1 MAITDHVEGIVHAET
16 QVHEDAA
23 AIDLTAAEIYEI
35 ASPGRVDFGGGEL
48 EPADIEPHERV
59 WRNDDDDY
67 QWWHLDAGQYLLAF
81 NETVAVDGE
90 TTTDSA
96 ANDAAARLVLQPRD
110 AILERGG
117 SHPTLHVETIERIPF
132 AVGGAGLR
140 LKENA
145 RISTL
150 LEP

>member
-59 WRNDDDDY
+59 WRNEDDDY
-67 QWWHLDAGQYLLAF
+67 QWWHLDAGQYVVAF
-81 NETVAVDGE
+81 NETVAVDG
-90 TTTDSA
+90 SI
-96 ANDAAARLVLQPRD
+96 DASDGRLVLQPRD

>member
-1 MAITDHVEGIVHAET
+1 MTDHVEGIVHAET

-59 WRNDDDDY
+59 WRNEDDDY
-67 QWWHLDAGQYLLAF
+67 QWWHLDAGQYVVAF
-81 NETVAVDGE
+81 NETVAVDG
-90 TTTDSA
+90 SI
-96 ANDAAARLVLQPRD
+96 DASDGRLVLQPRD